1 MTQKR
6 TINNPIPNYQ
16 LQSGMTV
23 PLVLIVAS
31 ILIVFGVS
39 LISWS
44 ITGHKDTIRKV
55 RQTQSL
61 QVAEAG
67 VNYYKWHL
75 AHNSSD
81 YKDGNDWCCNEDP
94 DLTLDD
100 CGGVCGP
107 YIHDY
112 RDYSSDPDS
121 EGEVIGQFSLKITP
135 SETGS
140 TINTIESTGYAY
152 GNNSTRKKITA
163 LVGKRSLA
171 EYSFLTHSPIWIG
184 SDEATS
190 GPLHSN
196 GGIRFDGTCNAEVTS
211 AVEEYNCSGTGHGCS
226 GTKPGIWGSGGPTTL
241 WRFPVSPID
250 FDLFTVSL
258 ANIKADSLSGGTYF
272 GGNAGICGNGVCG
285 IMEDRHSCPEDCP
298 SQCGNGNC
306 QGSETYDTCP
316 NDCPIEGYLVRF
328 KSDATFNVYK
338 INSLKERIW
347 YYDFE
352 VGSWRQEAEEIDDGP
367 MALEQVGGDYNMPE
381 NGVIFIEDDAW
392 VDGTVKG
399 KITVAAAR
407 LDGES
412 DFARIRINGNIKYP
426 DGERYS
432 GANNLGLIAQGD
444 VLVPRYAPDD
454 LTIDA
459 TLLSQNGHVY
469 YRYYWPHSIKNKI
482 EVYGGIITNLFWTW
496 TWVSWNGSEYV
507 TVDGYDE
514 TSTIYN
520 NNLTFNPPPSFP
532 TSENFEVLKWSE
544 N

>member
-1 MTQKR
+1 MKK
-6 TINNPIPNYQ
+6 NYHNSQ
-16 LQSGMTV
+16 SQVLGIYNSSQSGMAV

-31 ILIVFGVS
+31 IFIIFGVS

-44 ITGHKDTIRKV
+44 ITSHKNTIRKV

-75 AHNSSD
+75 AHNSFD
-81 YKDGNDWCCNEDP
+81 YKDGNDWCCSENP
-94 DLTLDD
+94 LLTLED

-107 YIHDY
+107 YVHDY
-112 RDYSSDPDS
+112 KNN
-121 EGEVIGQFSLKITP
+121 EGIVIGQFSLKIAP
-135 SETGS
+135 SKIGS
-140 TINTIESTGYAY
+140 TINTIESTGHAY
-152 GNNSTRKKITA
+152 GISSTRKKITA

-184 SDEATS
+184 SGEATS

-196 GGIRFDGTCNAEVTS
+196 GGIRFDDTCDAEVTS
-211 AVEEYNCSGTGHGCS
+211 AVATYSCGGTGHDCS

-258 ANIKADSLSGGTYF
+258 ANIKADALSSGTYF
-272 GGNAGICGNGVCG
+272 GGNAGVCGNGVCDKT
-285 IMEDRHSCPEDCP
+285 ENKVSCAADCAAG
-298 SQCGNGNC
+298 CNNGNC
-306 QGSETYDTCP
+306 TGSETYNTCP

-328 KSDATFNVYK
+328 KQEGTFNIYK
-338 INSLKERIW
+338 IKSLKEQIEYW
-347 YYDFE
+347 NYEIDD
-352 VGSWRQEAEEIDDGP
+352 WDQEAEEIDDGP
-367 MALEQVGGDYNMPE
+367 SVLEQVGDDYNIPE
-381 NGVIFIEDDAW
+381 NGVIFIEDDVW

-399 KITVAAAR
+399 KVTVVAAK
-407 LDGES
+407 LDGGS
-412 DFARIRINGNIKYP
+412 DFAKIRINDNIKYP
-426 DGERYS
+426 DGERYD
-432 GANNLGLIAQGD
+432 GTNCLGLIAQGD
-444 VLVPRYAPDD
+444 ILVPRYAPDE

-459 TLLSQNGHVY
+459 TLLSQKGHVF
-469 YRYYWPHSIKNKI
+469 YRHYSSHSIKTKI
-482 EVYGGIITNLFWTW
+482 EVYGGVITNLFWTW

-520 NNLTFNPPPSFP
+520 NNLTFAPPPSFP
-532 TSENFEVLKWSE
+532 TTENFEVLSWSE